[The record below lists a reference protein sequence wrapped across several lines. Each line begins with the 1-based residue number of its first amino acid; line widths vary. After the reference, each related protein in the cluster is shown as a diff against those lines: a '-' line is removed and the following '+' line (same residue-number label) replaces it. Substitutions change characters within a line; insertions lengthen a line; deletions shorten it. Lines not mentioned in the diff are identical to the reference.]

1 MSSAN
6 KIKVF
11 FKMQDEK
18 KIPQEVD
25 INKTVDRMIA
35 NFLEKKNII
44 EKMNDY
50 SFIVNSVPLTKD
62 KFLNKKV
69 KYIKQIKPDCIIQ
82 VRNIRNVDFSLL

>member
-82 VRNIRNVDFSLL
+82 VRNIRNVDGSLL

>member
-1 MSSAN
+1 
-6 KIKVF
+6 
-11 FKMQDEK
+11 MQDEK

-82 VRNIRNVDFSLL
+82 VRNIRNVDGSLL